1 MRWMLA
7 GTVLFGGI
15 IACGN
20 PDARA
25 DARGEASRPARVVD
39 SLLPREEAL
48 RRFREGLPP
57 ADSLTGG
64 AASRDELVESFMRAL
79 GAGDTTAIVEMAIT
93 RPEFAYLYYPTAAR
107 GLPPYD
113 LEPGLM
119 WFMLFEK
126 SNQGIRTALQVYGG
140 TPMRLVD
147 YDCGAGALEEGE
159 NRIYGPCVVRWRGQ
173 SGDTGSARLLGQILE
188 RGGRFKVL
196 SYANKL
202 R

>member
-1 MRWMLA
+1 MRGLMLA
-7 GTVLFGGI
+7 GVVLFGGI
-15 IACGN
+15 VACGS

-25 DARGEASRPARVVD
+25 EASRPAGVVD
-39 SLLPREEAL
+39 SLLPRDEAL
-48 RRFREGLPP
+48 RRFREGLPTV
-57 ADSLTGG
+57 DSLIGG
-64 AASRDELVESFMRAL
+64 AGSRDELVESFMRAL
-79 GAGDTTAIVEMAIT
+79 GAGDTTAIVNLAIT

-119 WFMLFEK
+119 WFMLFEE
-126 SNQGIRTALQVYGG
+126 SNRGIRRALQAYGG
-140 TPMRLVD
+140 TPVRLVD
-147 YDCGAGALEEGE
+147 YDCGAGALQEGE
-159 NRIYGPCVVRWRGQ
+159 NRTYGPCVVRWRAE
-173 SGDTGSARLLGQILE
+173 SGDTVSARLVSQILE